1 MWREA
6 SPHVLAAL
14 LRRYGDFEACED
26 AVQEALLAA
35 ARQWPA
41 EGVPDNPRAWL
52 ITVAS
57 RRLVDARRAERARA
71 DREVAVADVPEP
83 GAPSERDDSLALLL
97 LCCHPALSRPSQVA
111 LTLRAVGGLGT
122 DRIARAFLVP
132 ESTMAQRISRAKA
145 RLREVD
151 APFAVPAARR
161 AARAR
166 GGRGP
171 RALPGL
177 HRGPHRDRGRRAHR
191 RVAGRRGDP
200 AHAPAAPPAAGR
212 LRGDGPARAD
222 AAHRRPAPGP
232 ARRGGRA
239 GAARRAGPLALG
251 PRPDRRGR
259 GARRGSPARR
269 DRSAPTSCRQRS
281 RPCTPRPPPPRTPT
295 GPRSRCSTG
304 CSPTSPPGPWSP

>member
-57 RRLVDARRAERARA
+57 RRLVDARRAERG
-71 DREVAVADVPEP
+71 P
-83 GAPSERDDSLALLL
+83 GRPRGRGSGRPAGGRSRPSERDDSLALLL

-111 LTLRAVGGLGT
+111 LTLRAVGGLST

-151 APFAVPAARR
+151 APFAVPPPGR
-161 AARAR
+161 AARSAWRPWRTCSTWSSPRATPRPRAR
-166 GGRGP
+166 GLTDVSLADEAIR
-171 RALPGL
+171 LT
-177 HRGPHRDRGRRAHR
+177 RRL
-191 RVAGRRGDP
+191 
-200 AHAPAAPPAAGR
+200 HAPAA
-212 LRGDGPARAD
+212 
-222 AAHRRPAPGP
+222 
-232 ARRGGRA
+232 
-239 GAARRAGPLALG
+239 GAS
-251 PRPDRRGR
+251 PR
-259 GARRGSPARR
+259 
-269 DRSAPTSCRQRS
+269 
-281 RPCTPRPPPPRTPT
+281 
-295 GPRSRCSTG
+295 
-304 CSPTSPPGPWSP
+304 